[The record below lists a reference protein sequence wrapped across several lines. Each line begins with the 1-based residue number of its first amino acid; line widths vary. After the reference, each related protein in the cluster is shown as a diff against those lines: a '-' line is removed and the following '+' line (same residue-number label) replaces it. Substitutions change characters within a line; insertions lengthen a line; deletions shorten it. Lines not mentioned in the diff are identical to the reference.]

1 MARRA
6 HCSGEHLRRLCRK
19 QLGRSPMQHVTYLR
33 FRHAANLLTETDP
46 KLEAIAAEIGYA
58 NAFVF
63 SNSFKKWTGR
73 RPSDY
78 RTKAPTATVTPSKL
92 SPLDPEPRRNFPVRR
107 GIRHQAPGLEKS
119 GLSFHP
125 SFHPCS

>member
-33 FRHAANLLTETDP
+33 FRHAANLLTETDL

-78 RTKAPTATVTPSKL
+78 RTKAPTATG
-92 SPLDPEPRRNFPVRR
+92 SPR
-107 GIRHQAPGLEKS
+107 
-119 GLSFHP
+119 
-125 SFHPCS
+125 